1 MIISVASFSLGVG
14 RVSDGRRLGSF
25 LLVKEGA
32 WRERVDKRGNLAQ
45 HPIRRIVM
53 ATTYQRKHSGHEH
66 PRPRTAQVVD
76 DIVAELAELGYRDT
90 EPRRLVISAAAAQ
103 SRPFTAEELCSALPC
118 VGRATVYRGL
128 RLLVETEQVCR
139 VLLEDRELR
148 YQLSHQGH
156 HHHMLCAVCGA
167 SADLAGARRGRYA
180 ARSRR
185 RRWFPDER
193 ALAGSV
199 RPLHGLF
206 VGLRPRRCFF
216 AYGIDT

>member
-1 MIISVASFSLGVG
+1 
-14 RVSDGRRLGSF
+14 
-25 LLVKEGA
+25 
-32 WRERVDKRGNLAQ
+32 
-45 HPIRRIVM
+45 M

-167 SADLAGARRGRYA
+167 SADLAGCDVEDTLREAAAAAGFQMSGHWLEVYGRCTDCSSA
-180 ARSRR
+180 
-185 RRWFPDER
+185 
-193 ALAGSV
+193 
-199 RPLHGLF
+199 
-206 VGLRPRRCFF
+206 
-216 AYGIDT
+216 